1 MENKDILLIII
12 VIFLNDNIRL
22 GAKNGF
28 LKFFENLPAIF
39 VFVVVNFIK
48 LPWLI
53 KGLYDSIKDY
63 FTSPVFQKRAQKF
76 KQLRRG
82 YISLLIIVWGYG
94 LSFFLPLFVNNKAW
108 MVEFEGKTY
117 YPIVY
122 ELPKILP
129 GYDMGQSIPILKDLI
144 KLFPKRVYYNNQFG
158 LEGETPVNFRKLQNK
173 FIRDGG
179 KNKVTMP
186 FYPYNATE
194 STMDEY
200 KDESPPTAPDSIH
213 YFGTDDRGRD
223 VFARL
228 FYGFNISM
236 SFALLVT
243 FFSYFIG
250 VSIGGY
256 LGYFGGF
263 FDIVVQRFVEIWSAI
278 PFLYA
283 IMIVASILEPSM
295 LLLVFLLS
303 AFQWMGMTYYIR
315 GEFLREKSK
324 DYVSAAVSIG
334 VKDTVIIFR
343 HILPNALTPVI
354 SFLPFAI
361 VGNISALVSL
371 DFLGFGL
378 PAPTPSWG
386 ELMGQATSH
395 LNDPWLVFAP
405 IGALFV
411 TLMLVSFI
419 GEAVREAFDPKQ
431 YSRLR

>member
-1 MENKDILLIII
+1 MENKDILLLVIII
-12 VIFLNDNIRL
+12 LLNDGIRL
-22 GAKNGF
+22 G
-28 LKFFENLPAIF
+28 L
-39 VFVVVNFIK
+39 VNFFIK
-48 LPWLI
+48 TWKNAPTIAVFLFTGFFRSPWLI
-53 KGLYDSIKDY
+53 AGLYESIKNY
-63 FTSPVFQKRAQKF
+63 FTSPIFQKRASKF
-76 KQLRRG
+76 KTLKRG
-82 YISLLIIVWGYG
+82 YFSFLIIVWAYG
-94 LSFFLPLFVNNKAW
+94 LSFLLPLFVNNQAW
-108 MVEFEGKTY
+108 VVDYEGERY

-122 ELPKILP
+122 EVPKIIP
-129 GYDMGQSIPILKDLI
+129 GYDMGQSVPILKSIID
-144 KLFPKRVYYNNQFG
+144 LFPKKVYYNNQFG
-158 LEGETPVNFRKLQNK
+158 LKGETPVNFRNLQK
-173 FIRDGG
+173 EFIKNGG
-179 KNKVTMP
+179 KNKVIMP

-194 STMDEY
+194 SSMEEY
-200 KDESPPTAPDSIH
+200 ENASPPTAPDSTH

-228 FYGFNISM
+228 TYGFNISM
-236 SFALLVT
+236 SFAILVT
-243 FFSYFIG
+243 FFSYLIG

-256 LGYFGGF
+256 LGYFGGV
-263 FDIVVQRFVEIWSAI
+263 FDIIVQRFVEIWSAI

-283 IMIVASILEPSM
+283 IMIVASILQPSM
-295 LLLVFLLS
+295 LLLVFLLC

-334 VKDTVIIFR
+334 VKDNIIIFR

-361 VGNISALVSL
+361 VGNISSLVSL

-395 LNDPWLVFAP
+395 LTSPWLVFAP

>member
-1 MENKDILLIII
+1 MENKDILLLVIII
-12 VIFLNDNIRL
+12 LLNDNIRL
-22 GAKNGF
+22 GLVN
-28 LKFFENLPAIF
+28 FFIKAWTNAPTIT
-39 VFVVVNFIK
+39 VFVLTNIVRS
-48 LPWLI
+48 PWLVA
-53 KGLYDSIKDY
+53 GLYESIRNY
-63 FTSPVFQKRAQKF
+63 FTSPIFQKRAAKF
-76 KQLRRG
+76 KTLKRG
-82 YISLLIIVWGYG
+82 YISFLIIVWGYIF
-94 LSFFLPLFVNNKAW
+94 SFFLPLVVNNKAW
-108 MVEFEGKTY
+108 MVEYEGKTY

-122 ELPKILP
+122 ELPKVIP
-129 GYDMGQSIPILKDLI
+129 GYDMGQSVPILRDIINL
-144 KLFPKRVYYNNQFG
+144 LPKKIYYNNQFG
-158 LEGETPVNFRKLQNK
+158 LEGETPVNFRKLKDQ
-173 FIRDGG
+173 FIRNGG
-179 KNKVTMP
+179 KNKVIMP

-200 KDESPPTAPDSIH
+200 KDDSPPTKPDSIH
-213 YFGTDDRGRD
+213 IFGTDDRGRD

-228 FYGFNISM
+228 SYGFNISM

-243 FFSYFIG
+243 FFSYLIG
-250 VSIGGY
+250 ISIGGY
-256 LGYFGGF
+256 LGYFGGV

-295 LLLVFLLS
+295 LLLVFLMC

-334 VKDTVIIFR
+334 VKDSVIIFR

-361 VGNISALVSL
+361 VGNISSLVSL

-395 LNDPWLVFAP
+395 LTSPWLVFAP
-405 IGALFV
+405 IGALFL